1 MSQLETQR
9 DELEEDGREI
19 EEALRD
25 MKDSKYT
32 SVVYQNIPVN
42 LLMYVQLL
50 KRMN

>member
-25 MKDSKYT
+25 MKDSKYYYI
-32 SVVYQNIPVN
+32 SH
-42 LLMYVQLL
+42 VQLSVAAL
-50 KRMN
+50 E